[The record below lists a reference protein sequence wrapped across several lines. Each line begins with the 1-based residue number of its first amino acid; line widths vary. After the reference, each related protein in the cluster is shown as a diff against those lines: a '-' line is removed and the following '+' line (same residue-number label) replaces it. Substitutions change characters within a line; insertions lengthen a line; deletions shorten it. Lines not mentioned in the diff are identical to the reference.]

1 MKPELVGGC
10 INHKP
15 QAKASCKK
23 IEDFALQQF
32 ETESW
37 PFWNFSYFHQTAWKF
52 GLKKTD
58 TIKTVYGAW
67 ATDSEFLM
75 SGRPHPFY
83 KHFLSSARK

>member
-23 IEDFALQQF
+23 IEDFALQPF

-37 PFWNFSYFHQTAWKF
+37 PFHQAAW
-52 GLKKTD
+52 KTD

-67 ATDSEFLM
+67 ATDSEFLL

-83 KHFLSSARK
+83 KLFLSSARK